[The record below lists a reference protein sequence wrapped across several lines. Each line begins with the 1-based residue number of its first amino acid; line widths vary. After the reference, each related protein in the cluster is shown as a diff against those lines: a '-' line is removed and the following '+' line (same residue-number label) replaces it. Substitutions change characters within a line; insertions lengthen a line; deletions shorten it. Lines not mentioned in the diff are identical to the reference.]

1 MKTVLICFAAYSGE
15 KKDFFEKYT
24 EPRFKKYADYH
35 GWQTKIVKDYSE
47 YEPLK
52 EYIFNFKDD
61 ILKDVFI
68 FDYFLNE
75 KNNEIKIGFR
85 FIFQD
90 SNSTITETQVNNIM
104 NVIIKN
110 TIKDKSVTIPGL

>member
-1 MKTVLICFAAYSGE
+1 MLG
-15 KKDFFEKYT
+15 KKFLDIQYQPVSEFPCSIRDLSFS
-24 EPRFKKYADYH
+24 
-35 GWQTKIVKDYSE
+35 IKDYSE

-52 EYIFNFKDD
+52 EYILNFKDD

-104 NVIIKN
+104 NVIINN